1 MEQIELKVT
10 NREALGKKVR
20 FLRRQGIT
28 PVHLFGP
35 GIESA
40 SLQCET
46 TNLKRVLAEA
56 GQTTLINLKV
66 NNEKR
71 PRTVMVREIQTAPL
85 KGELLHVDFYQV
97 QMTEMVKV
105 DVPIVLVG
113 EAPAARSKENTLIQ
127 ALNSLTVQCLPTK
140 MPSRIE
146 LDLTPL
152 TEPEQALRVKDIE
165 LDEEVTVINDPE
177 QVLVKISSRPIEKI
191 EEAVVAEEVEEVEA
205 PEAAAPGEEEPKEE

>member
-35 GIESA
+35 GVESA

-46 TNLKRVLAEA
+46 ASLKQVLAEA
-56 GQTTLINLKV
+56 GQTTLVNLKID
-66 NNEKR
+66 NEKR

-85 KGELLHVDFYQV
+85 KRELLHVDFYQV

-105 DVPIVLVG
+105 EVPIVLVG
-113 EAPAARSKENTLIQ
+113 EAPAAKSKENTLIQ
-127 ALNSLTVQCLPTK
+127 ALNSLTVQCLPAK
-140 MPSRIE
+140 MPNSIE
-146 LDLTPL
+146 LDITPL

-165 LDEEVTVINDPE
+165 LDEEVTVINDPD
-177 QVLVKISSRPIEKI
+177 QVLVKISSRPIEKL
-191 EEAVVAEEVEEVEA
+191 EEAVVAEEEAVEA
-205 PEAAAPGEEEPKEE
+205 AEAAAADEEEPEEE

>member
-1 MEQIELKVT
+1 MEQIELNVT

-28 PVHLFGP
+28 PVHLFGA

-46 TNLKRVLAEA
+46 ANLKRVLAEA

-85 KGELLHVDFYQV
+85 RRELLHVDFYQV

-113 EAPAARSKENTLIQ
+113 EAPATRSKENTLIQ
-127 ALNSLTVQCLPTK
+127 ALNSLTVQCLPAK
-140 MPSRIE
+140 MPNSIE
-146 LDLTPL
+146 LDITSL

-165 LDEEVTVINDPE
+165 LDEEVTFINDPE
-177 QVLVKISSRPIEKI
+177 QVLVIISSRPIEKL
-191 EEAVVAEEVEEVEA
+191 EEPVVAEVEEVEA

>member
-10 NREALGKKVR
+10 NRETLGKKVR

-35 GIESA
+35 GVQSA

-46 TNLKRVLAEA
+46 ASLRRVLAEA
-56 GQTTLINLKV
+56 GQTALINLKV
-66 NNEKR
+66 DNEKR
-71 PRTVMVREIQTAPL
+71 PRTVMVREVQTAPL

-113 EAPAARSKENTLIQ
+113 EAPAARSKENTLVQ
-127 ALNSLTVQCLPTK
+127 ELNNLTVQCLPAK
-140 MPSRIE
+140 MPNRIE
-146 LDLTPL
+146 VDLTPL

-165 LDEEVTVINDPE
+165 LDEEVTAINDPE
-177 QVLVKISSRPIEKI
+177 QVLVIISSRPIEKL
-191 EEAVVAEEVEEVEA
+191 EEAVVAEVEAGEA
-205 PEAAAPGEEEPKEE
+205 PETTAPGKEEPKEE

>member
-10 NREALGKKVR
+10 NREVLGKKVR

-35 GIESA
+35 SIESA

-46 TNLKRVLAEA
+46 ANLRRVLAEA

-66 NNEKR
+66 DNEKR
-71 PRTVMVREIQTAPL
+71 PITVMVREIQTAPL
-85 KGELLHVDFYQV
+85 RGELLHVDFYQV
-97 QMTEMVKV
+97 KMTEMVKV

-127 ALNSLTVQCLPTK
+127 ALNSLTVQCLPAK
-140 MPSRIE
+140 MPDRIE
-146 LDLTPL
+146 VDITLL

-165 LDEEVTVINDPE
+165 LGEEVTVINDPE
-177 QVLVKISSRPIEKI
+177 QVLVNISSRPIEKL
-191 EEAVVAEEVEEVEA
+191 EGPVVAEEAEAVEA
-205 PEAAAPGEEEPKEE
+205 PEAAAPGKEEPKEE

>member
-46 TNLKRVLAEA
+46 TNLKRVLSEA

-105 DVPIVLVG
+105 DVPIVLMG
-113 EAPAARSKENTLIQ
+113 EAPAARSKENTLVQ
-127 ALNSLTVQCLPTK
+127 ELNNLTVQCLPAK
-140 MPSRIE
+140 MPNRIE
-146 LDLTPL
+146 VDLTPL
-152 TEPEQALRVKDIE
+152 TEPEQALRVKDIK
-165 LDEEVTVINDPE
+165 LDEEVTVLNDPE

-191 EEAVVAEEVEEVEA
+191 EEPVVAKVEAVEA
-205 PEAAAPGEEEPKEE
+205 PEAAPPGEEEPKEE

>member
-10 NREALGKKVR
+10 NREALGKEVR

-35 GIESA
+35 GVESA

-46 TNLKRVLAEA
+46 TNLKQVLAEA

-113 EAPAARSKENTLIQ
+113 EAPATRSKENTLIQ
-127 ALNSLTVQCLPTK
+127 ALNSLTVQCLPAK
-140 MPSRIE
+140 MPNSIE
-146 LDLTPL
+146 LDITSL

-177 QVLVKISSRPIEKI
+177 QVLVIISSRPIEKL
-191 EEAVVAEEVEEVEA
+191 EEPVVAEIEEVEA

>member
-46 TNLKRVLAEA
+46 ANLRQVLAEA

-66 NNEKR
+66 DNEKR

-127 ALNSLTVQCLPTK
+127 ALNSLTVQCLPAK
-140 MPSRIE
+140 MPNSIE
-146 LDLTPL
+146 LDITPL

-177 QVLVKISSRPIEKI
+177 QVLVIISSRPIEKI
-191 EEAVVAEEVEEVEA
+191 EEPVVAEVEAVEA
-205 PEAAAPGEEEPKEE
+205 PEAAAPGEEEPEVE